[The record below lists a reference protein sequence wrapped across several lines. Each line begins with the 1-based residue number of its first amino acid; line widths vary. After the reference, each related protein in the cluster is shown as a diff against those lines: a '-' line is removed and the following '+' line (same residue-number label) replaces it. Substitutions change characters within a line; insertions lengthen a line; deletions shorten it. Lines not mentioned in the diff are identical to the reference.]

1 LSCQIRDADAAGF
14 TGLPQLNTATAIG
27 SIAGLQGNS
36 LADCARAA
44 YRDLVLR
51 LTRHHGIGERDA
63 YLLLGQ
69 AGRLQIGNMI
79 DPFYSVLASL
89 QRRLFA

>member
-1 LSCQIRDADAAGF
+1 
-14 TGLPQLNTATAIG
+14 
-27 SIAGLQGNS
+27 
-36 LADCARAA
+36 
-44 YRDLVLR
+44 VLR

>member
-1 LSCQIRDADAAGF
+1 M
-14 TGLPQLNTATAIG
+14 
-27 SIAGLQGNS
+27 QGNS

-51 LTRHHGIGERDA
+51 LTRYHGIGQREA

-69 AGRLQIGNMI
+69 AGRLRIGNMI
-79 DPFYSVLASL
+79 DPFYSVLATL
-89 QRRLFA
+89 DRRLFS